1 MIDDT
6 TTDYQVH
13 RSLRYACGSKAELQV
28 EPEYDL
34 TDWLLVAVYG
44 VGIGLLWYLAVALR
58 AGA

>member
-1 MIDDT
+1 MDDT

-13 RSLRYACGSKAELQV
+13 RSLRDACGPKARLQV
-28 EPEYDL
+28 EPEYDI

-44 VGIGLLWYLAVALR
+44 IGIGALWYLAVALR

>member
-6 TTDYQVH
+6 TNEYQVH
-13 RSLRYACGSKAELQV
+13 RSLRDACGPKAQLQV
-28 EPEYDL
+28 EPEYDI

-44 VGIGLLWYLAVALR
+44 VGIGALWYLAVALR

>member
-1 MIDDT
+1 MDDT

-13 RSLRYACGSKAELQV
+13 RSLRDACGPKAQLHV
-28 EPEYDL
+28 EPEYDI

-44 VGIGLLWYLAVALR
+44 VGIGALWYLAVALR

>member
-13 RSLRYACGSKAELQV
+13 RSLRDACGAKAQLQV
-28 EPEYDL
+28 QPEYDL

-44 VGIGLLWYLAVALR
+44 IGIGALWYLAVALR

>member
-6 TTDYQVH
+6 TTDYRVH
-13 RSLRYACGSKAELQV
+13 RSLRDACGPKAQLQV

-44 VGIGLLWYLAVALR
+44 IGIGALWYLAVALR

>member
-6 TTDYQVH
+6 TTDYPVH
-13 RSLRYACGSKAELQV
+13 RSLRDACGSKAQLQV

-44 VGIGLLWYLAVALR
+44 IGIGLLWYLAVALR